1 MIRAA
6 FVACVAVACLFVA
19 RASGEAECLSD
30 MTAQQAMQGPNEL
43 VFSGIVVR
51 ITRTADLGYRAT
63 FDVDRVWKGVVS
75 KRFDVYVWE
84 LAPEGGRFEM
94 SKRYLVI
101 AERLTE
107 SRAREGVGL
116 AGTDAIAFTRR
127 PCTGPNELG
136 PNIIQDLGVG
146 KPPQ

>member
-1 MIRAA
+1 MIPAA

-19 RASGEAECLSD
+19 RASGEAECLSN

-51 ITRTADLGYRAT
+51 IT
-63 FDVDRVWKGVVS
+63 
-75 KRFDVYVWE
+75 
-84 LAPEGGRFEM
+84 
-94 SKRYLVI
+94 LVI

-127 PCTGPNELG
+127 PCAGPNELG